1 MDVLRNRS
9 YLFGIP
15 LVAMAVLW
23 AEIYIFKQ
31 DDNTRMKL
39 IKFQLVFLL
48 EVIMSCLTAL
58 VMKFS
63 QKIPALTGP
72 IQGRGVWKYFKKILR
87 YSYFL
92 LFVILCAMAQ
102 MSWLT
107 TLVPLPSEPS
117 LFTYLCW
124 CAFGVVGQYLVMALF
139 LMLLRTLVGICSKL
153 VSLSSVSFSCANRG
167 VSFDNGR
174 AIFSFIYAFVISAL
188 CIHGGLQLPKIKEVH
203 IQMGDKSPPSLAGLV
218 IAQLSDIHLGPTSG
232 LSRLEKI
239 VQLTNSIDADIT
251 VVNGDLMDG
260 RVEDLGD
267 AVKLLGQLSSKQ
279 GVFFTTGNHEYI
291 SGGVDDLLEFL
302 RKHGVRPLHNS
313 NTKIFGR
320 NGKDFLYLVGT
331 DDIFADSVHYKDHG
345 FKLEK
350 AVNGTDSD
358 HVRILLAHQPKAAR
372 KALSSDHHFDLILS
386 GHTHGGQYFPYN
398 FLIWVGNPFFRGLYK
413 NLGPD
418 GKSQVY
424 VTEGSVFWGSPFRFA
439 STMEISK
446 LILTK

>member
-1 MDVLRNRS
+1 MDIFQQRS
-9 YLFGIP
+9 HFLIIP
-15 LVAMAVLW
+15 LIAMAVLW
-23 AEIYIFKQ
+23 AEFYILKQ
-31 DDNTRMKL
+31 EENTRLKL

-48 EVIMSCLTAL
+48 EVIMSCLTVL

-63 QKIPALTGP
+63 QKIPALNGP
-72 IQGRGVWKYFKKILR
+72 FHGRGIWKLIKQILR
-87 YSYFL
+87 YSYLFL
-92 LFVILCAMAQ
+92 FMIVCVMAQ
-102 MSWLT
+102 ISWLF
-107 TLVPLPSEPS
+107 TLVPLPPEPS
-117 LFTYLCW
+117 LLTYSCW

-139 LMLLRTLVGICSKL
+139 LTLLRTLAGIFAKL
-153 VSLSSVSFSCANRG
+153 DLFSSFSLSCPDREVNFENA
-167 VSFDNGR
+167 R
-174 AIFSFIYAFVISAL
+174 ALVSFIYAIVISAL
-188 CIHGGLQLPKIKEVH
+188 CIHGGLQLPKVKEVR
-203 IQMGDKSPPSLAGLV
+203 IQMGDKLPPSLAGLV

-239 VQLTNSIDADIT
+239 VQLTNSIDADIA

-267 AVKLLGQLSSKQ
+267 AVQLLGQLSSKQ

-291 SGGVDDLLEFL
+291 SGGVDELFEFL

-320 NGKDFLYLVGT
+320 DGNDFMYLVGA

-345 FKLEK
+345 FKLER

-358 HVRILLAHQPKAAR
+358 HIRILLAHQPKAAR
-372 KALSSDHHFDLILS
+372 KALSSDYIFDLILS

-398 FLIWVGNPFFRGLYK
+398 FFIWVGNPFYRGLYK
-413 NLGPD
+413 DLGPN

-424 VTEGSVFWGSPFRFA
+424 VTEGSVFWGSPFRLA

-446 LILTK
+446 LILTR